1 MTSPD
6 FTPYIDLTIYD
17 NQPVDIYNAAIDYA
31 RTALPEWSPRTGS
44 VEDAILQAGAYMT
57 GVLGGAINRIPN
69 GVIEAILQLL
79 GIQRNTGTAPTGL
92 ITITAVD
99 DSGYTIPAGTRFGYL
114 DTSDPNET
122 ILYSFETTG
131 QVTIPQGDISVD
143 TVAISGTALLEYPS
157 ILAGTALQLLS
168 TVSFIDSATLDSNLT
183 VGADPE
189 TDAEYLARG
198 ISKLNSYSTALVLPE
213 QMRQYVIN
221 TYSSVYRCQA
231 FSRRNPV
238 NDDYN
243 DAEENGYVTIYA
255 CKAGGASFTASAA
268 SVIAEDVA
276 SKSVAGLDITVKA
289 PPIVSVSV
297 AATVTLKSGYTQTTV
312 ADNVENALYTYLHPD
327 YWDWSDTIYYNE
339 LISLIDRVEGVDRV
353 VDVTIT
359 LPTGMHLVDGG
370 PDVQFDK
377 IGALPSVV
385 PTITVQV

>member
-31 RTALPEWSPRTGS
+31 RTALPEWTPKTGS
-44 VEDAILQAGAYMT
+44 IEDAILQAGSYMT
-57 GVLGGAINRIPN
+57 GILGGAINRVPN
-69 GVIEAILQLL
+69 GVIEAVLQLF

-114 DTSDPNET
+114 DTTDPNER
-122 ILYSFETTG
+122 ILYSFETDSDAI
-131 QVTIPQGDISVD
+131 IPQGDVSVD
-143 TVAISGTALLEYPS
+143 AVAITGTGLIEYPS
-157 ILAGTALQLLS
+157 ILAGTSLQLLS
-168 TVSFIDSATLDSNLT
+168 TVSFINTATLDSNLT
-183 VGADPE
+183 IGANPE
-189 TDAEYLARG
+189 TDTEYLARG

-255 CKAGGASFTASAA
+255 CKAGGASLTASAA

-289 PPIVSVSV
+289 PPIVSISI
-297 AATVTLKSGYTQTTV
+297 AATVTLKSGYTQATV
-312 ADNVENALYTYLHPD
+312 IDNVENSLYAYVHPD

-339 LISLIDRVEGVDRV
+339 LISLIDKAEGVDRV

-359 LPTGMHLVDGG
+359 LPTGMHLVGGG

-377 IGALPSVV
+377 IGALPSVI
-385 PTITVQV
+385 PTITIQV